1 MKFKDLKLKFK
12 DIKAEKGEATIVFAT
27 LGVVDKDG
35 DVIEKGAFGNEQEAA
50 IVPAHDWTS
59 VPLGKARIFE
69 QGDEAIAELKFNMGI
84 QAGRDWFKAIQFDLE
99 NGTPVQEFSFGFTVK
114 EAGEGV
120 VDDQHVRMIKDV
132 EVHEV
137 SPVLRG
143 AGQNTRT
150 LATKSGIKFDG
161 DSLTQDSKAGI
172 KLKDQV
178 DSTLASITELVRRVK
193 SLADLRAKDGRG
205 LSVDLKDSLK
215 DCDSKISSFKAALA
229 DLTAEPESTKTED
242 VSEDVTRAFAA
253 FQRTQATIDGNL

>member
-27 LGVVDKDG
+27 LGVIDKDG
-35 DVIEKGAFGNEQEAA
+35 DVIEKGAFGNGQEAA
-50 IVPAHDWTS
+50 IVPAHNWAS

-69 QGDEAIAELKFNMGI
+69 EGNEAIAELKFNMGI
-84 QAGRDWFKAIQFDLE
+84 QDGRDWFKALQFDLE

-120 VDDQHVRMIKDV
+120 VDDQHVRMIKEV

-150 LATKSGIKFDG
+150 LAVKSGLKIDDDNLTHDHSSGIK
-161 DSLTQDSKAGI
+161 LQDQAAMA
-172 KLKDQV
+172 
-178 DSTLASITELVRRVK
+178 LASLKELVRRVK

-205 LSVDLKDSLK
+205 LSDGLKEKLRTCEADLVDLKS
-215 DCDSKISSFKAALA
+215 ALS
-229 DLTAEPESTKTED
+229 DLTAEPKPNTED
-242 VSEDVTRAFAA
+242 VSAEVTKAFAD